1 MTLKLNRTNNIH
13 TVNSEF
19 NYYQGAHIIFL
30 GRLHQEELSDV
41 LVHNCCCSKPQ
52 LLYGWLP
59 NPWPYTGRNFFMTQT
74 FGGNPINIFLHSH
87 MISPAQML
95 SRKGNQYWFLSS
107 TRVGIEKKLYSD
119 CRTGQVHSFFITIVQ
134 DFFEFRASNV
144 QMILQQRTQKDNILQ

>member
-1 MTLKLNRTNNIH
+1 MFLKLDDTTNTKQNKQYTINSGLLLGGNIVIFFGSTAPAPRRAILMFQCT
-13 TVNSEF
+13 TVLLLKKTL
-19 NYYQGAHIIFL
+19 A
-30 GRLHQEELSDV
+30 
-41 LVHNCCCSKPQ
+41 

-107 TRVGIEKKLYSD
+107 TRVCIEKKMKP
-119 CRTGQVHSFFITIVQ
+119 IVQ
-134 DFFEFRASNV
+134 FQDRSSTIHLLYELKHSLRLF
-144 QMILQQRTQKDNILQ
+144 